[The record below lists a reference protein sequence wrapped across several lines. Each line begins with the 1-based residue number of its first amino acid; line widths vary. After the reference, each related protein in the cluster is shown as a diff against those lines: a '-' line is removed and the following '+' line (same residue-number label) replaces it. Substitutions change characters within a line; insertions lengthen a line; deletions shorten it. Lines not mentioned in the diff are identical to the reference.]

1 MQHVISSSCRATHSI
16 KYTRKSF
23 SHKFSFN
30 LILIIS
36 LILLSTLINAAP
48 TPFSSSSL
56 NKRDVSKEDLR
67 KFVNFASAAYCKSS
81 TFPKW
86 NCGPNCDATDG
97 TVVSKFF
104 TTPKTD
110 TQGN

>member
-1 MQHVISSSCRATHSI
+1 MQHIISPSCRATHST
-16 KYTRKSF
+16 KYTRKSS
-23 SHKFSFN
+23 SHKFSFK
-30 LILIIS
+30 LTLIIS
-36 LILLSTLINAAP
+36 LILLSTLIEAAP
-48 TPFSSSSL
+48 TPFSSSPL
-56 NKRDVSKEDLR
+56 HKRNVSKEDLK

-86 NCGPNCDATDG
+86 NCGAACDATDG

-104 TTPKTD
+104 TTPETN

>member
-1 MQHVISSSCRATHSI
+1 MQHITSSSCRA
-16 KYTRKSF
+16 TRKSF
-23 SHKFSFN
+23 SHKFSFQ
-30 LILIIS
+30 LTLIIS
-36 LILLSTLINAAP
+36 LILLSTLIEAAP
-48 TPFSSSSL
+48 TPFSSPSL
-56 NKRDVSKEDLR
+56 NKRDVSKDDLK

-104 TTPKTD
+104 TTPETN